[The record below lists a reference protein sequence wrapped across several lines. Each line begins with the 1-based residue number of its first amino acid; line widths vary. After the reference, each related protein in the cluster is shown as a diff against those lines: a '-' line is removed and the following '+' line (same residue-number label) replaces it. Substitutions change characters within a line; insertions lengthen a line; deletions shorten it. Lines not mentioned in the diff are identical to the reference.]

1 MEHTE
6 IRPVSTEESQS
17 EQNFQITP
25 SESAFFRQLEKSLKM
40 YAANMTAPKPLETL
54 HDNFRRLNRL
64 FVSFEHP
71 WLAHCGILQ
80 KACAWYLAYGKPG
93 KEEARLLLETLN
105 GFTAS
110 ACQLSEC
117 NKLISRMQTFFR
129 TQEKE
134 LKRLFDYEAATVRK
148 HKERMERLSEE
159 GVTYCLTI
167 GEGAIYGLLYPQ
179 IKELYE
185 TMGRFIEREKSPFQC
200 KIKDYDGYGINI
212 SKNIDLYGDE
222 NHFHVNY
229 SLGDLHADSEGIPAG
244 QMQRIACIIS
254 DFLKVFGE
262 NGDKKVCWDI
272 ADYPKES
279 QPDITFEIK
288 EDSRLPAIRTI
299 PWISKRIS
307 QEESG
312 ETEIEYCIDVNETHS
327 EELTFGEFV
336 AVYRK
341 LGEFLNRP
349 PETAG

>member
-6 IRPVSTEESQS
+6 IRPVSAEESRSAQD
-17 EQNFQITP
+17 FDVTP

-64 FVSFEHP
+64 FVSFERP

-148 HKERMERLSEE
+148 HKEREERMAAEGTGYCMSIGKGEIY
-159 GVTYCLTI
+159 GVTYS
-167 GEGAIYGLLYPQ
+167 Q
-179 IKELYE
+179 MKELYRI
-185 TMGRFIEREKSPFQC
+185 MGSFIEREKAPFQC
-200 KIKDYDGYGINI
+200 KTKAYGEYNVSI
-212 SKNIDLYGDE
+212 SKHVGLYADRDEFYVSYSLDNID
-222 NHFHVNY
+222 
-229 SLGDLHADSEGIPAG
+229 ADFDWMSAG
-244 QMQRIACIIS
+244 QLQRIADGIS
-254 DFLKVFGE
+254 AFLRVYGE
-262 NGDKKVCWDI
+262 NGERKVCWDMADHPETSQSGI
-272 ADYPKES
+272 AFS
-279 QPDITFEIK
+279 IR
-288 EDSRLPAIRTI
+288 EDSRLPTFRAV
-299 PWISKRIS
+299 PWISKRIC
-307 QEESG
+307 QEEGG
-312 ETEIEYCIDVNETHS
+312 ETEIEYYIDVNEIHS

-341 LGEFLNRP
+341 LGEFLNNQP
-349 PETAG
+349 L